1 MLKNAIVVCG
11 GVALGL
17 VASKYL
23 KPKRSPH
30 TPIVLVVT
38 VEIAKERLEAFRAAM
53 EIDAAGSR
61 LEPGCLRFDLLED
74 AENPLKFT
82 FYEARAQAYVD
93 AAAID
98 FHKTQ
103 PHYKAWADF
112 KAAGGVLSQTVAK
125 SKGVDF
131 TA

>member
-17 VASKYL
+17 AAAKYL
-23 KPKRSPH
+23 KPKKSPH

-38 VEIAKERLEAFRAAM
+38 VEIAKERLDAFRAAM

-82 FYEARAQAYVD
+82 FYEASASATRGRGARGRGEREKRAA
-93 AAAID
+93 
-98 FHKTQ
+98 
-103 PHYKAWADF
+103 
-112 KAAGGVLSQTVAK
+112 VLAPDPLSRV
-125 SKGVDF
+125 
-131 TA
+131 